1 MSQQTDRARRLR
13 QTATTGEQAAWQV
26 LRKLRDEGFP
36 VRRQHPIENM
46 IVDFAIERAMLVIE
60 VDGSIHKRDDVQLRD
75 EERDSKLRALGWDIL
90 RIPNDLAFH
99 PDHLIT
105 LVRERLGIE

>member
-1 MSQQTDRARRLR
+1 MSKETDRARRLR
-13 QTATTGEQAAWQV
+13 QNATTGEQAAWQA

-60 VDGSIHKRDDVQLRD
+60 VDGSIHNRDDVQMWD
-75 EERDSKLRALGWDIL
+75 EERDSKLRALGWNIL
-90 RIPNDLAFH
+90 RISNDIAFH
-99 PDHLIT
+99 PDYLIT
-105 LVRERLGIE
+105 LAREHLGIE

>member
-36 VRRQHPIENM
+36 VRPQHPIENM

-60 VDGSIHKRDDVQLRD
+60 VDGSIHSRDDVQKWD
-75 EERDSKLRALGWDIL
+75 EQRECKLRALGWDIL
-90 RIPNDLAFH
+90 RIPNDIAFH
-99 PDHLIT
+99 SDHLIS